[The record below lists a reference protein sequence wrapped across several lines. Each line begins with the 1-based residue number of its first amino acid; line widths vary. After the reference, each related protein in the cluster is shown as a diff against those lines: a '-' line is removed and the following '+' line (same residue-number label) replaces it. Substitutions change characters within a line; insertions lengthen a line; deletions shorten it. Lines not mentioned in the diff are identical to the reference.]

1 MALFPLTMTPIADLH
16 QNIFDSR
23 DLEGNESSPPSDSD
37 YESSEDN
44 SNYDTDSTPDA
55 TDDDKE
61 PESAST
67 AQRTPSESHHPT
79 VKYSAFHPRSRHKG
93 LRTWCLSD
101 AFEILRAS
109 NTSLAMRK
117 CLDDGFPQAP

>member
-61 PESAST
+61 PESAQAT
-67 AQRTPSESHHPT
+67 
-79 VKYSAFHPRSRHKG
+79 YSYPKSMQQVTTTSQTYIRAAGSRKTQARG
-93 LRTWCLSD
+93 L
-101 AFEILRAS
+101 
-109 NTSLAMRK
+109 
-117 CLDDGFPQAP
+117 P